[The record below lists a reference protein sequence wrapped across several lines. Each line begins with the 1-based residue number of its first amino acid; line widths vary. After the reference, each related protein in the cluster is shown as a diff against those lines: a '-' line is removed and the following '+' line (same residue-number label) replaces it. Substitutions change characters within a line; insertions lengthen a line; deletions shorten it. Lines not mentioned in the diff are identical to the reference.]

1 MGIFLWNMI
10 LGGMP
15 MEGLIWT
22 TLISRNQIGD
32 VMHPDAMDWYL
43 HPEGRAHAL
52 MFPLVYLLQQFL
64 TPEGTSEAM
73 WRPRFKDGD
82 GDVNDA
88 YLSQLCSYV
97 GVTSFRFM
105 EFMDAFITQMKK
117 MLDVLSLDIFSKFGF
132 NTKDTSIKQFRAP
145 NHPMWGTCLT

>member
-1 MGIFLWNMI
+1 
-10 LGGMP
+10 
-15 MEGLIWT
+15 
-22 TLISRNQIGD
+22 
-32 VMHPDAMDWYL
+32 MHPDALDWYH

-105 EFMDAFITQMKK
+105 DFMDVFITQMKK
-117 MLDVLSLDIFSKFGF
+117 MLAVLSEDIFSKFGF
-132 NTKDTSIKQFRAP
+132 NTKDTSLKQFRAP
-145 NHPMWGTCLT
+145 NHP

>member
-1 MGIFLWNMI
+1 MGLFLWHMI

-22 TLISRNQIGD
+22 TLISRNHIGD
-32 VMHPDAMDWYL
+32 VTHPDALDWYL

-64 TPEGTSEAM
+64 TPEGASEAM

-82 GDVNDA
+82 GD
-88 YLSQLCSYV
+88 
-97 GVTSFRFM
+97 
-105 EFMDAFITQMKK
+105 
-117 MLDVLSLDIFSKFGF
+117 
-132 NTKDTSIKQFRAP
+132 
-145 NHPMWGTCLT
+145 

>member
-22 TLISRNQIGD
+22 TLIGRELLTD
-32 VMHPDAMDWYL
+32 VMHPDAMDYYL

-52 MFPLVYLLQQFL
+52 MFPLVSLLQQFL
-64 TPEGTSEAM
+64 TPEGTSETM
-73 WRPRFKDGD
+73 WKPRFKDGD

-88 YLSQLCSYV
+88 HLSQLCSYV

-117 MLDVLSLDIFSKFGF
+117 MLTTLSRDIFSKFGF
-132 NTKDTSIKQFRAP
+132 NTKDSSLKLAC
-145 NHPMWGTCLT
+145 G